1 MLLKC
6 GSIFIAVI
14 FKKLQ
19 KNMYLKLIDATHAQC
34 SAPWFVSKQDVIEFI
49 RARESWLLKKAAQLK
64 SKAVVDD
71 NHLDSSQ
78 VYYLGKPYQQVVE
91 TSHKNRIVLSDQTMV
106 VYLSTMDE
114 IHYQNLFATYA
125 KQTILELVDTLRPR
139 YDQYIQAYR
148 LMPPEIKCR
157 ILKSAW
163 GNCYPRKNRIQLS
176 TRLVHYPVDVI
187 EAVIAHE
194 YVHLVVPNHSKRFYD
209 ILTSWLPDYTQ
220 RHEKLKGIE
229 IE

>member
-1 MLLKC
+1 MLLKY
-6 GSIFIAVI
+6 GSIFIAVT
-14 FKKLQ
+14 FKKRQ

-34 SAPWFVSKQDVIEFI
+34 SAPWFVSQQDVVEFI
-49 RARESWLLKKAAQLK
+49 QARQAWLLKKAAQLK

-71 NHLDSSQ
+71 NHLDSSFVYLLGTPYEQ
-78 VYYLGKPYQQVVE
+78 VIAPNRQ
-91 TSHKNRIVLSDQTMV
+91 NRIVLSDKQMIV
-106 VYLSTMDE
+106 CLSTMDE
-114 IHYQNLFATYA
+114 THYQNLFATYA
-125 KQTILELVDTLRPR
+125 KQTILEVVETLRPR
-139 YDQYIQAYR
+139 YDHYIQSYR

-157 ILKSAW
+157 VLKSAW

-176 TRLVHYPVDVI
+176 TRLLHYPLDVI

-209 ILTSWLPDYTQ
+209 ILTSWLPDYKQ